1 MIIPTI
7 RTVCPW
13 CRNKNAWISSD
24 GYLRCNKCGKTIK
37 VGALKTYMYWKG
49 NKLVKKVK

>member
-7 RTVCPW
+7 RVVCPW
-13 CRNKNAWISSD
+13 CHNKNAWIASD
-24 GYLRCNKCGKTIK
+24 GYMRCNKCGKSAK
-37 VGALKTYMYWKG
+37 VGVPRAHMYWRG